1 MVMCSPQ
8 VQRFHRRIRGH
19 SMTIRY
25 WPEALTDISRLPT
38 SKTCRD
44 LVYQAQAVAL
54 AELGSP
60 LNISELCEVLAVSV
74 CTLRKAFHN
83 IQCHQPLIPILNT
96 RCSDAW

>member
-1 MVMCSPQ
+1 ARRPDGPQPPVLPPSTVARAPRMVLCLPQ
-8 VQRFHRRIRGH
+8 VQRFHRERRIRGH

-44 LVYQAQAVAL
+44 LVDQAQAVAL

-60 LNISELCEVLAVSV
+60 LNIADLCEVLAVSE
-74 CTLRKAFHN
+74 R
-83 IQCHQPLIPILNT
+83 
-96 RCSDAW
+96 